1 MAIERRDGIVGREL
15 WSTDGTSAGT
25 FNVFLAPSATPVGGP
40 TDPDEAERIEW
51 LSWEAIRS
59 EIRAGRIRDG
69 LSLTGLLY
77 RLAEM

>member
-1 MAIERRDGIVGREL
+1 MGD
-15 WSTDGTSAGT
+15 
-25 FNVFLAPSATPVGGP
+25 P

-51 LSWEAIRS
+51 VSWDTVRA

-77 RLAEM
+77 RLAAV